1 MCQNTKN
8 DGGVNKNVLI
18 WLKKN
23 NVMTLLVFIRYLEI
37 FLSFFLFNGKKINF
51 YVSDSTLNYRCGC
64 TN

>member
-1 MCQNTKN
+1 MCQNTKK

-18 WLKKN
+18 WLKNN

-37 FLSFFLFNGKKINF
+37 FLSFFLMEKKINF
-51 YVSDSTLNYRCGC
+51 CISDSTLNYRCGC